1 LESFFE
7 NYRSGTKVFCQKTY
21 VLILTKHGLGYIL
34 GDSFH
39 KLIRS
44 PWQSWTAGQSRRN
57 WTRGK

>member
-44 PWQSWTAGQSRRN
+44 P
-57 WTRGK
+57 